1 MLEGLKTSKLENL
14 GFWIYEQ
21 FVLISVVIFWV
32 NWWQNMLIWQRTT
45 CNYFSSL
52 RSMHATWLLN
62 FWTLSSTISWSHK
75 DIILFGFFQPCDTVE
90 IAEQL
95 PASPLPP
102 KSDVPAKFFSSNSSS
117 SIKEVE
123 VPDENVRQSPI
134 GAETSDEELHANLV
148 GDDQD
153 YRNRYNLIDR
163 PSGSLK

>member
-1 MLEGLKTSKLENL
+1 
-14 GFWIYEQ
+14 
-21 FVLISVVIFWV
+21 
-32 NWWQNMLIWQRTT
+32 
-45 CNYFSSL
+45 
-52 RSMHATWLLN
+52 MHGTWLLN

-134 GAETSDEELHANLV
+134 GAETSDEELHATLV
-148 GDDQD
+148 GDDD
-153 YRNRYNLIDR
+153 WEPWEEDEEICASPNRPNSIQFDKNFKFKFQVYF
-163 PSGSLK
+163 

>member
-1 MLEGLKTSKLENL
+1 MTIEFFNSIFNHL
-14 GFWIYEQ
+14 
-21 FVLISVVIFWV
+21 LIS
-32 NWWQNMLIWQRTT
+32 QR
-45 CNYFSSL
+45 Y
-52 RSMHATWLLN
+52 N
-62 FWTLSSTISWSHK
+62 FIC
-75 DIILFGFFQPCDTVE
+75 FFQPCDTVE

-153 YRNRYNLIDR
+153 FRNRYNLIER
-163 PSGSLK
+163 PSGSLRYRISSYSFRP

>member
-1 MLEGLKTSKLENL
+1 MTIEFFNSIFNRL
-14 GFWIYEQ
+14 
-21 FVLISVVIFWV
+21 LIS
-32 NWWQNMLIWQRTT
+32 QR
-45 CNYFSSL
+45 Y
-52 RSMHATWLLN
+52 N
-62 FWTLSSTISWSHK
+62 FIC
-75 DIILFGFFQPCDTVE
+75 FFQPCDTVE

-153 YRNRYNLIDR
+153 YRNRYDRIDR
-163 PSGSLK
+163 PNGCSEFMGKTFQAAQLTHERFSTIDHSCKRFF